1 MNNTPNY
8 KGFYEATRDLS
19 KRIYLEH
26 DVDEYSWTSI
36 PHYHNAAELSI
47 LLKGKLECIVNGEI
61 FEMQPG
67 EIVFI
72 DSFDVHYFKIAKDCE
87 RLAVV
92 VDRAL
97 LSSFYALYGEKG
109 KSDKNLQATLPRK
122 MASSSGNADVA
133 DLVFRWINSYDTNN
147 ELQDLGYINL
157 MFGTLANRYG
167 TVLTKNVGCDS
178 SALDMLAYIEK
189 NFKEEITLELLAE
202 TFFVSKNTVSRTLH
216 MLVGEDLRTYIA
228 RIRMRNA
235 CKLLAENKKMTVQE
249 AAFASGFK
257 SMNTF
262 YRNYQKQNGGNRA
275 GIGVF

>member
-1 MNNTPNY
+1 M
-8 KGFYEATRDLS
+8 
-19 KRIYLEH
+19 
-26 DVDEYSWTSI
+26 
-36 PHYHNAAELSI
+36 
-47 LLKGKLECIVNGEI
+47 
-61 FEMQPG
+61 
-67 EIVFI
+67 
-72 DSFDVHYFKIAKDCE
+72 
-87 RLAVV
+87 

-109 KSDKNLQATLPRK
+109 KSDKNLHATLPRK

-133 DLVFRWINSYDTNN
+133 ELVLRWINSYDTNN
-147 ELQDLGYINL
+147 ELQNLGYINL
-157 MFGTLANRYG
+157 VFGTLANRYG

-249 AAFASGFK
+249 AAFESGFK